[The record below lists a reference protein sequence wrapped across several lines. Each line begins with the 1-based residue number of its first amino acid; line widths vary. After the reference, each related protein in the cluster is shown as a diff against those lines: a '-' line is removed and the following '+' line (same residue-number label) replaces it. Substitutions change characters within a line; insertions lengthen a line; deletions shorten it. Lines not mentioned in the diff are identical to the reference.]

1 MVHDQCISKMLA
13 CLDLCVKNEILV
25 VFVSIEN
32 NLKVTMWEE
41 YTSPEEI
48 VSRSLDQ
55 FFNAFDML
63 ISERIASEFFD
74 EFVVVNLLIRV
85 IGDSVDT
92 HIEVLFGLLL
102 SFLHFFR
109 LADLLS

>member
-1 MVHDQCISKMLA
+1 
-13 CLDLCVKNEILV
+13 
-25 VFVSIEN
+25 
-32 NLKVTMWEE
+32 
-41 YTSPEEI
+41 
-48 VSRSLDQ
+48 
-55 FFNAFDML
+55 ML